1 MWMSAEGRA
10 RIEQRPP
17 ERWDDLGTSGGAEDS
32 PEQRLDMALAWTAHE
47 LRGPVLAARAAL
59 DRVVAGDALAPQD
72 RRLVTRSR
80 DVLGELSGQIDAV
93 LRWAAGTRRLRLRRL
108 DLGRL
113 VRRVVSQFDLPG
125 EENRV
130 AVLIQAGVTVRADGP
145 LLRAAVADVVRNA
158 LDYSPPDAPVSVRV
172 QDRSGWVRIAVRDRG
187 PGVPADERPTVF
199 EPFVRGRGAPRRG
212 GTGLGLFIARRVV
225 EAHGGE
231 IWLESDGHGTTV
243 LIELPSKETTP

>member
-1 MWMSAEGRA
+1 MSVEGQA
-10 RIEQRPP
+10 RSYQRPS
-17 ERWDDLGTSGGAEDS
+17 EGWNDLPAAAQDEAS

-59 DRVVAGDALAPQD
+59 DRVVAGGSLEARD
-72 RRLVTRSR
+72 RRLVTGSR
-80 DVLGELSGQIDAV
+80 DVLGELSGQIDSV
-93 LRWAAGTRRLRLRRL
+93 LRWAAGARRLRLRRI

-113 VRRVVSQFDLPG
+113 VRRVAAEFALP

-130 AVLIQAGVTVRADGP
+130 SVLIEAGVTVRADAP

-158 LDYSPPDAPVSVRV
+158 LDYSPPGSPVSVRV
-172 QDRSGWVRIAVRDRG
+172 QERSGWVRIGVRDRG
-187 PGVPADERPTVF
+187 PGVPPEDRPVLF
-199 EPFVRGRGAPRRG
+199 EPFVRGRGAPRRA

-231 IWLESDGHGTTV
+231 VWLESTGHGTTV
-243 LIELPSKETTP
+243 VLQLPSEETTP

>member
-1 MWMSAEGRA
+1 MSVEGRA
-10 RIEQRPP
+10 RSYQRPS
-17 ERWDDLGTSGGAEDS
+17 EVWDDPASSAPDDAS

-59 DRVVAGDALAPQD
+59 DRVVAGEALGTRD

-80 DVLGELSGQIDAV
+80 NVLGELSGKIDSV
-93 LRWAAGTRRLRLRRL
+93 LRWAAGTRRLRLRRI

-113 VRRVVSQFDLPG
+113 VRRVAAEFEFPK

-130 AVLIQAGVTVRADGP
+130 SVHDQAGVTVRADGP
-145 LLRAAVADVVRNA
+145 LLQAAVADVVRNA
-158 LDYSPPDAPVSVRV
+158 LDYSPPDSPVSVRV
-172 QDRSGWVRIAVRDRG
+172 QERSGWVRIAVRDRG
-187 PGVPADERPTVF
+187 PGVPSEDRPSLF
-199 EPFVRGRGAPRRG
+199 QPFVRGRNAPLRA

-231 IWLESDGHGTTV
+231 IWLESTGHGATV
-243 LIELPSKETTP
+243 VLQLPSEGSAR